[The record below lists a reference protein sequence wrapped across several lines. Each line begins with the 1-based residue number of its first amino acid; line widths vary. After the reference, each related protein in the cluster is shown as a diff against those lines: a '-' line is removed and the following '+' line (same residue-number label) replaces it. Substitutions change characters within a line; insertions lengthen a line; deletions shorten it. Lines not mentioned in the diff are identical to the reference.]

1 MILCKYWSL
10 PVRQD
15 LGTFSVSNMGEKWLA
30 LLESFHGDL

>member
-15 LGTFSVSNMGEKWLA
+15 LGTFSVSNMGVKMEKQKKKNK
-30 LLESFHGDL
+30 